1 MNKWFHLLL
10 TLLIALTLSACGKM
24 SLPFKKHD
32 LVQVRGASTKLNTS
46 TNQEFLGL
54 VEKFEF
60 HGKQEFEDPNF
71 IVGDIPI
78 NFGDTTN
85 PDYDGVCL
93 VYPDDTKE
101 IMIREDWWKSAH
113 PIQKEVLVFH
123 ELGHCRLGRTHDED
137 VLSVNNA
144 TVKVSIMN
152 SVIPDIQTYNQ
163 NKDGYITELFTYSRN
178 ALMSL
183 LGVAQN

>member
-1 MNKWFHLLL
+1 MKTLTQLLITL
-10 TLLIALTLSACGKM
+10 FLTTLLGACGKV

-32 LVQVRGASTKLNTS
+32 QVLVRGASTKLNTS
-46 TNQEFLGL
+46 TNQEFVAL
-54 VEKFEF
+54 VQKFEF
-60 HGKQEFEDPNF
+60 HGKQEFQDPNF

-85 PDYDGVCL
+85 PDFDGVCL
-93 VYPDDTKE
+93 VYPDETKE
-101 IMIREDWWKSAH
+101 VIIREEWWRSAH

-123 ELGHCRLGRTHDED
+123 ELGHCRLGRTHDEE
-137 VLSVNNA
+137 VLAVNNK

-152 SVIPDIQTYNQ
+152 SVIPDVQTYTQNQ
-163 NKDGYITELFTYSRN
+163 DGYISELFTTSKN

-183 LGVAQN
+183 LGVTKN

>member
-1 MNKWFHLLL
+1 MKKAPKLLFLLL
-10 TLLIALTLSACGKM
+10 FSVGLSACGKM

-32 LVQVRGASTKLNTS
+32 LVHVKGASTKQHTS
-46 TNQEFLGL
+46 TNQEFSAL
-54 VEKFEF
+54 VQKFEF
-60 HGKQEFEDPNF
+60 YGKQEFDDPNF

-93 VYPDDTKE
+93 VYPDQTKE
-101 IMIREDWWKSAH
+101 IIIREDWWASAH

-137 VLSVNNA
+137 VLEVNNSS
-144 TVKVSIMN
+144 VKVSIMN
-152 SVIPDIQTYNQ
+152 SIIPDVQTYNQ
-163 NKDGYITELFTYSRN
+163 NKDGYISELFTYSRN
-178 ALMSL
+178 TLMAL
-183 LGVAQN
+183 LGVTQN